1 MTTFDY
7 ILLAAAAVLLV
18 YQLRLLLRA
27 RREITIPGKA
37 PSRGAVVVLVV
48 VLLALAL
55 FRTQDL
61 THTWPV
67 FVLVILACLTI
78 FAGGCGLSDKGMFAG
93 GRYIAFDQAAYYE
106 MDERNGRRVLR
117 LSRLTRET
125 HMIVTDEQL
134 PAVLTLLEGSGVPK
148 YEDYRRKM
156 AKSAATRAEAQARN
170 RQSRKK
176 KKK

>member
-7 ILLAAAAVLLV
+7 ILLAVAAVLLV

-27 RREITIPGKA
+27 RWEITIPGKA

-55 FRTQDL
+55 FRAENL
-61 THTWPV
+61 TRTWPV
-67 FVLVILACLTI
+67 FLLVGLACLTI
-78 FAGGCGLSDKGMFAG
+78 FAGGCGLSDSGMFAS

-106 MDERNGRRVLR
+106 MDERGGRRVLR

-134 PAVLTLLEGSGVPK
+134 PAVLALLQEHQVPR
-148 YEDYRRKM
+148 YEEYRKKM
-156 AKSAATRAEAQARN
+156 AKSAATRAEAQAR
-170 RQSRKK
+170 KK
-176 KKK
+176 KKKK